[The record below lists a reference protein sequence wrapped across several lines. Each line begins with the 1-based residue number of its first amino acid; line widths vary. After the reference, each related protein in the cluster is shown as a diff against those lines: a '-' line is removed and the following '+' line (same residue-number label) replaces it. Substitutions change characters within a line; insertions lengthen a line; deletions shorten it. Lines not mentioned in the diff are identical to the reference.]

1 MLKWVNRLKLNVQQM
16 IKKAIYKFIG
26 RKLEEDLGDFIQ
38 TVSAEIKL
46 HYGFEDPKVDE
57 CSAKIIIALMHQ
69 MKYER
74 RI

>member
-1 MLKWVNRLKLNVQQM
+1 MM

-26 RKLEEDLGDFIQ
+26 RKLEEDLGEFIQ

-46 HYGFEDPKVDE
+46 HYGFEDIKVDE
-57 CSAKIIIALMHQ
+57 CSAKILLAIMHQ

-74 RI
+74 HYHVKAKR